1 MRAFCTAVQAIV
13 ADSQAGT
20 INLPHLDAQTI
31 HQVCQPA
38 GRGVKSRGIDPAEKS
53 PANSVLAERTPL
65 EQEILRPY
73 YVLDES
79 PDEIGFACKCVRSMS
94 HKQSPARE
102 PNIGGKRRESNGL
115 GTILYCTG
123 SGPSVPRQHCA
134 GLAFTIVKNTGGI
147 REKGR
152 LAFIGF
158 TPFGACQ
165 QASETGFGPIRVR
178 NIIRYEYCH
187 KKEDRR
193 IAILMLRTGRYDTV
207 VTVGMQRYNKLMRF
221 QPANARPSL
230 FGSD

>member
-1 MRAFCTAVQAIV
+1 MNPLTRSGSLANAFAVCHTNNRQRANRLTPESAANLTDWERSCTA
-13 ADSQAGT
+13 
-20 INLPHLDAQTI
+20 
-31 HQVCQPA
+31 
-38 GRGVKSRGIDPAEKS
+38 
-53 PANSVLAERTPL
+53 
-65 EQEILRPY
+65 
-73 YVLDES
+73 
-79 PDEIGFACKCVRSMS
+79 
-94 HKQSPARE
+94 
-102 PNIGGKRRESNGL
+102 
-115 GTILYCTG
+115 TG
-123 SGPSVPRQHCA
+123 SGPSVPRA
-134 GLAFTIVKNTGGI
+134 STALAFTIVKNTGGI